1 MFKFSI
7 ACKVRIKKAILKIV
21 ESNKIQVVLGSLSKL
36 KKGPKIVSTNP
47 RIEEMKN
54 LGNLKRF
61 SQKSGI

>member
-1 MFKFSI
+1 MTKKTILSI
-7 ACKVRIKKAILKIV
+7 VDII
-21 ESNKIQVVLGSLSKL
+21 KIQVVLGFLNRL
-36 KKGPKIVSTNP
+36 KKGPKIVNTSP